1 MSHQRH
7 RVLGY
12 VTFVMVTLGLIWTFV
27 LSPTEKVMGDVQRI
41 FYFHVASA
49 WNAFLAFFVVF
60 VASILY
66 LKTRERRWDLLGYCS
81 AEVGVVFTTIVLL
94 TGPVWAKPIW
104 LTWWTWDPRLTTTL
118 ILWFIYLAYLVIRS
132 TAEGSESQARLAA
145 IFGIIGF
152 LDVPLVF
159 VSARWWRSIHPV
171 LVQKDKMNMEPPMV
185 VAMILAV
192 LSFTLLYAYLASARM
207 RIERLAQEAQELKE
221 ALRSR

>member
-1 MSHQRH
+1 MSLERH
-7 RVLGY
+7 RLLGY
-12 VTFVMVTLGLIWTFV
+12 AVYVLVALGLVWTFLV
-27 LSPTEKVMGDVQRI
+27 SPTEKVMGDVQRI

-60 VASILY
+60 VASIQY
-66 LKTRERRWDLLGYCS
+66 LRTRERRWDLLGYCS

-94 TGPVWAKPIW
+94 TGPVWARPIW

-132 TAEGSESQARLAA
+132 TAESNESQARLAA
-145 IFGIIGF
+145 VFGIIGF

-171 LVQKDKMNMEPPMV
+171 LVQKDKMNMEPPMM

-192 LSFTLLYAYLASARM
+192 VSFTLLYAYLTSLRM
-207 RIERLAQEAQELKE
+207 RIELLDQETREIKE
-221 ALRSR
+221 TLRR